1 MRNFGQVVPRGSQKK
16 LRLIKILT
24 RVLTAIPKNKQMK
37 TNSQRLKIQYYKNLW
52 CQWRFWV
59 LRGNLVF
66 QSFHANPHTLPKD
79 RAMLWVYLER
89 EVWSLAL
96 PLTGCE
102 TTWEVFS
109 LCEFWWVHLEWS
121 LGAQWKTWYTS
132 PMQKM
137 IDTDSC
143 RILEHR
149 FVTKSKLIVLFSWQA
164 NERQGIGTSNNDLIQ
179 KASRPRR
186 QAKNHLTWIRIQASL
201 ILKRRGC
208 GWLL

>member
-1 MRNFGQVVPRGSQKK
+1 MRNFGQVVPSGSQKK

-89 EVWSLAL
+89 EVDQAWSLVQNKLNFLLQRSQIQHLSLKAIIGL
-96 PLTGCE
+96 ACFCFFLFYITLKCTYLFYFV
-102 TTWEVFS
+102 TTFPINRTNS
-109 LCEFWWVHLEWS
+109 QKYSWWV
-121 LGAQWKTWYTS
+121 K
-132 PMQKM
+132 
-137 IDTDSC
+137 
-143 RILEHR
+143 
-149 FVTKSKLIVLFSWQA
+149 
-164 NERQGIGTSNNDLIQ
+164 GT
-179 KASRPRR
+179 PF
-186 QAKNHLTWIRIQASL
+186 
-201 ILKRRGC
+201 
-208 GWLL
+208 